1 LTNNATQRVP
11 FSQTEPYK
19 FCPADGTCL
28 EEPRSSGGVT
38 CPTCGRSW
46 YRSSAPAVG
55 AAIVRDGRALVTI
68 RAREP
73 EKGRL
78 DLPGGF
84 LEVGEHPVYGLVRE
98 AREELG
104 VEIEV
109 FGKPILMA
117 THTYGADGAYV
128 LAIGF
133 RARIVSGEV
142 RPTDAVAE
150 VRWVSAEELD
160 SLDFAWEHDREMV
173 RAALEERE
181 G

>member
-1 LTNNATQRVP
+1 MTNNAAQRVP
-11 FSQTEPYK
+11 FTPTEPYK
-19 FCPADGTCL
+19 FCPADGARL
-28 EEPRSSGGVT
+28 EDPRTSGGVT

-84 LEVGEHPVYGLVRE
+84 LEVGEHPVDGLARE

-109 FGKPILMA
+109 LGKPILMA

-142 RPTDAVAE
+142 RPTDDVAE
-150 VRWVSAEELD
+150 VRWVSPEELD
-160 SLDFAWEHDREMV
+160 SADFAWEHDREMV
-173 RAALEERE
+173 RAALEEKE